1 MSHILIVEDEPV
13 IRGALRKL
21 LVRHEHSVAEAD
33 SVEQA
38 REQHLNQFDLII
50 SDLRLPGEPGT
61 ALIASAGAT
70 PVLIMTSYASLRS
83 AVDAMRQ
90 GAVDYIPKPF
100 DHDEML
106 LAVERVLKE
115 GRLNRGNR
123 ALRRDMER
131 SYPVHNMI
139 GDSDAMQELK
149 HRIQR
154 VGPTNT
160 PVLIMGESR

>member
-61 ALIASAGAT
+61 ALIDSAGAT
-70 PVLIMTSYASLRS
+70 PVLI
-83 AVDAMRQ
+83 
-90 GAVDYIPKPF
+90 
-100 DHDEML
+100 
-106 LAVERVLKE
+106 
-115 GRLNRGNR
+115 
-123 ALRRDMER
+123 
-131 SYPVHNMI
+131 
-139 GDSDAMQELK
+139 
-149 HRIQR
+149 
-154 VGPTNT
+154 
-160 PVLIMGESR
+160 